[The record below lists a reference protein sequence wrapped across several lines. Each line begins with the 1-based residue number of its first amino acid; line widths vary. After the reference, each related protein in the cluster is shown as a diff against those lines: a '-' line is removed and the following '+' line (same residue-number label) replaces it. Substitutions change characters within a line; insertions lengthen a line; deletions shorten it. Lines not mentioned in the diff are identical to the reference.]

1 MMRES
6 RKSLKLKARRALLG
20 RYPAAVGMFILTEIL
35 CILFLAVME
44 LGGVII
50 LAILSPVLNEE
61 MGFLTF
67 LGFFGVLMV
76 IFLWFFCLVL
86 PGYCRFYLNICLGR
100 EGGVSDIFRGFAE
113 GRFWGIG
120 LVISLIF
127 GLLITPDI
135 VLTSVMVTM
144 DEVFFPLIF
153 MSVYNLCLMIAG
165 LYVSFT
171 YGQFYLILADNPG
184 MALGEALKE
193 SRRLMRGSRF
203 RLFVLG
209 LSFLGWFALAYI
221 TFGLS
226 ILWLVPYMMTT
237 NVYFYLNLKE
247 IHRE

>member
-1 MMRES
+1 
-6 RKSLKLKARRALLG
+6 
-20 RYPAAVGMFILTEIL
+20 
-35 CILFLAVME
+35 
-44 LGGVII
+44 
-50 LAILSPVLNEE
+50 
-61 MGFLTF
+61 
-67 LGFFGVLMV
+67 
-76 IFLWFFCLVL
+76 
-86 PGYCRFYLNICLGR
+86 
-100 EGGVSDIFRGFAE
+100 
-113 GRFWGIG
+113 
-120 LVISLIF
+120 
-127 GLLITPDI
+127 
-135 VLTSVMVTM
+135 MVTM

-209 LSFLGWFALAYI
+209 LSFLGWFALVYI

>member
-50 LAILSPVLNEE
+50 LAILCPVLNEE
-61 MGFLTF
+61 MG
-67 LGFFGVLMV
+67 
-76 IFLWFFCLVL
+76 FLWFFCLVL

-209 LSFLGWFALAYI
+209 LSFLGWFALVYI